1 MRLLVT
7 RPEPAASDTAAALAA
22 LGHDALM
29 APLLVTAPRRWRVPA
44 TPPQALLITS
54 ANAVRHGGSDLAGW
68 HALPVFA
75 VGAATAAALRA
86 AGFVDVRAGAGDG
99 AAALA
104 AAHAAGV
111 TRLLHL
117 AGADR
122 TALALP
128 PGLACE
134 IRTVY
139 AARRVRALPAPA
151 RRALAAGAIDVVLL
165 YSPRSAAV
173 FAALVD
179 RAGLARDRLAI
190 AALSANVAA
199 AAGTGW
205 RRVEPAATPDEA
217 ALFAAARRLCDKG

>member
-1 MRLLVT
+1 MRVLVT
-7 RPEPAASDTAAALAA
+7 RPQPAAALTAAALAA
-22 LGHDALM
+22 HGDDVLV
-29 APLLVTAPRRWRVPA
+29 APLLATARRRWQPPVV
-44 TPPQALLITS
+44 PPQALLITS
-54 ANAVRHGGSDLAGW
+54 ANAVRHGGDLAAW

-86 AGFVDVRAGAGDG
+86 AGFADVRAGTADG

-122 TALALP
+122 IPLTPP
-128 PGLACE
+128 PGLSCE
-134 IRTVY
+134 TRTVY
-139 AARRVRALPAPA
+139 AARRARALPAAA

-173 FAALVD
+173 FATLAA
-179 RAGLARDRLAI
+179 RAGLARGGIAL

-199 AAGTGW
+199 AAGAGW
-205 RRVEPAATPDEA
+205 RRIETAVTPDEA
-217 ALFAAARRLCDKG
+217 ALFAAARRVCDKG